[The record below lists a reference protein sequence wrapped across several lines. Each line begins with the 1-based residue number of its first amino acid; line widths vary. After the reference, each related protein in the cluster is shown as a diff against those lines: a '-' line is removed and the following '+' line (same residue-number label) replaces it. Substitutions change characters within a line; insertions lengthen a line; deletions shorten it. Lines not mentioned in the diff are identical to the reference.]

1 MTRRLLL
8 VRHGHSAH
16 VHDGSWIDLPAARRF
31 EQLYDAASIRDDSH
45 PPAELLAL
53 SKTADVL
60 MASDLPRAVASIAR
74 LASGQEPLI
83 SPLLRELY
91 FEIPAWGPRL
101 PILAWDALFHAWWS
115 VRMAVDTRHPELER
129 ARAAAEWV
137 DANAT
142 GLTIAVTHGGFRRL
156 LARQLS
162 ARGWKIRGPA
172 SSFANWSAWEL
183 IRAAEAGT
191 GLQPGPTP

>member
-16 VHDGSWIDLPAARRF
+16 THDGSWIDLPRAKRF

-53 SKTADVL
+53 SRAAAVL
-60 MASDLPRAVASIAR
+60 MASDLPRAVASIRR
-74 LASGQEPLI
+74 LAPDREPVI

-91 FEIPAWGPRL
+91 FEIPSWGPRL
-101 PILAWDALFHAWWS
+101 PLLAWDALFHAWWT
-115 VRMAVDTRHPELER
+115 VRMPLATGHPELQR
-129 ARAAAEWV
+129 ARAAAAGV
-137 DANAT
+137 DANAA

-156 LARQLS
+156 LARQLT
-162 ARGWKIRGPA
+162 ARGWTISGPT

-183 IRAAEAGT
+183 THDAEAGT
-191 GLQPGPTP
+191 GP